1 MRFRG
6 VSFHGDQAA
15 MLDDMPRSRFYDVAL
30 VIFNAAMG
38 HEPSRAATRRG

>member
-15 MLDDMPRSRFYDVAL
+15 MLDDMARSGFYDVAL

-38 HEPSRAATRRG
+38 HRASRGGTRRG